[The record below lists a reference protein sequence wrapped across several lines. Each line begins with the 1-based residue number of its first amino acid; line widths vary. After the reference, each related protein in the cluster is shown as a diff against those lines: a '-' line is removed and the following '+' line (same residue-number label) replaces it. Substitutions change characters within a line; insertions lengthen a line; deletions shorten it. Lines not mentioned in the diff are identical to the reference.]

1 MLFRSGS
8 LSRLPNLS
16 AAATLA
22 TRYGQTQP
30 FTLQVDHNEQV
41 RAGVING
48 HPVVHA
54 FDQVLSRSHKQLV
67 QPFNFVAPKQM
78 DNVRALTEQLQEIN
92 KEAGVQDGEAYTSTK
107 RSPTFLEEWTTRR
120 KKNTNTDSDNSD

>member
-1 MLFRSGS
+1 MARPS
-8 LSRLPNLS
+8 LSLK
-16 AAATLA
+16 
-22 TRYGQTQP
+22 
-30 FTLQVDHNEQV
+30 VDHNEQV

-54 FDQVLSRSHKQLV
+54 FDQVLNRSHKQLV
-67 QPFNFVAPKQM
+67 QPFNFVVPKQM

-92 KEAGVQDGEAYTSTK
+92 KKAGLQDGEAYTSTK

-120 KKNTNTDSDNSD
+120 KKNTNTDSEDSD